1 MCRRPPSGRGAKKE
15 RMVNML
21 RFATIGSGWI
31 TDEYIHGAKDSGLWE
46 LSAVYSR
53 DRARGEAYAQKHGAK
68 LVFTDIEGLAT
79 CKEVDAVYIASPNA
93 AHYSQCKALLQAGKH
108 VICEKPLC
116 AQAQK
121 VRELVTLAEEKNL
134 VFLEAIMF
142 MHLPQRAV
150 LEEALQKIGQLSLAK
165 IDFCQRSSKLD
176 SFLEGQVPNIFNPQL
191 ETGSLMDLGVYCVYP
206 ALHLFGKPES
216 FTADAIKLNTGADGN
231 GIITMKYPD
240 KLVTLTY
247 SKLGQA
253 GANTDFQGNEGTVY
267 VESISRLAN
276 ISLWHK
282 DGSTEKIYGEDEKYK
297 LMGWEAKD
305 FHRYITEPEKSR
317 EEYAHCKE
325 LSIWVAEF
333 LEEAR
338 RHLGIRFESDGGA

>member
-1 MCRRPPSGRGAKKE
+1 
-15 RMVNML
+15 ML
-21 RFATIGSGWI
+21 KFATIGSGWI

-46 LSAVYSR
+46 LTAVYSR
-53 DRARGEAYAQKHGAK
+53 DKARGEAYAERHGAG
-68 LVFTDIEGLAT
+68 LVFTDIEELAA
-79 CKEVDAVYIASPNA
+79 CGGVDAVYIASPNA
-93 AHYSQCKALLQAGKH
+93 AHYEQCKALLRGGKH

-116 AQAQK
+116 AQAEK
-121 VRELVTLAEEKNL
+121 VRELNALAKEKNL

-150 LEEALQKIGQLSLAK
+150 LEEALSKIGKLSMAK

-176 SFLEGQVPNIFNPQL
+176 SYLGGEVPNIFNPKL

-206 ALHLFGKPES
+206 ALHLFGRPES
-216 FTADAIKLNTGADGN
+216 FSADCVALDTGADGN
-231 GIITMKYPD
+231 GIVTMKYPD

-276 ISLWHK
+276 ISLWKK
-282 DGSTEKIYGEDEKYK
+282 DGSAEKLYGEDEKYK

-305 FHRYITEPEKSR
+305 FYRYITEPEESR
-317 EEYAHCKE
+317 EEYAHCVE
-325 LSIWVAEF
+325 LSEWVAEF

-338 RHLGIRFESDGGA
+338 KKLGIRFDSDRWEG